1 MNELA
6 RFRAPG
12 EAEAEER
19 TWAVVAAAYAERDAT
34 PVRRRRPLR
43 PVLALAV
50 VAVAVLTAIAF
61 TPPGEAVITS
71 VRKAIGVE
79 SARPALFSLP
89 AQGNVLAGGW
99 LVRADGSARR
109 LGDYTQS
116 SWSPFG
122 RFVVAAN
129 RNKLA
134 ALEPDGSIR
143 WTLARPDVRF
153 PRWAGGR
160 TDTRIAYLSGSHLRI
175 VAGDGTGDRAVALS
189 ADVAPSWR
197 AATSAGALA
206 LAYADP
212 RGRVRAF
219 EPASGRTLFRTAPGP
234 LPTTLEWS
242 DDGTRLLVV
251 TPRRLRIYDS
261 HGRLA
266 TSVSGTFR
274 DASFLRGTHRVALLS
289 LRGSDSVV
297 SLLGAARPLF
307 RTTGRLAQVVPSPDA
322 RWLLVTWPLAD
333 QWLFLRVG
341 GGRLRA
347 VGDISE
353 QLGGSFAVGG
363 WCCRP

>member
-1 MNELA
+1 MNRFA

-19 TWAVVAAAYAERDAT
+19 TWAVVAAAYAERDPTRA
-34 PVRRRRPLR
+34 RRRPLR
-43 PVLALAV
+43 PVLVLAI
-50 VAVAVLTAIAF
+50 VAVAALAAVAF
-61 TPPGEAVITS
+61 TPPGKAVIAS
-71 VRKAIGVE
+71 VRKAIGVA

-99 LVRADGSARR
+99 IVHADGSARR

-122 RFVVAAN
+122 HFVVAAN
-129 RNKLA
+129 RNELA

-160 TDTRIAYLSGSHLRI
+160 TDTRVAYLSGSHLRI
-175 VAGDGTGDRAVALS
+175 VAGDGTGDRPVAVA
-189 ADVAPSWR
+189 ARVAPSWR
-197 AATSAGALA
+197 EAASAGALA

-219 EPASGRTLFRTAPGP
+219 EPASGRTLFRTSSGP

-242 DDGTRLLVV
+242 DDGDRLLVV
-251 TPRRLRIYDS
+251 APHRLRIYDS
-261 HGRLA
+261 HGRLT
-266 TSVSGTFR
+266 TSVQGTFR
-274 DASFLRGTHRVALLS
+274 DARFLPGTRRVALLS
-289 LRGSDSVV
+289 RRGNDSVV

-322 RWLLVTWPLAD
+322 RWLLVTWPQAD

-341 GGRLRA
+341 GNGRLRA

-363 WCCRP
+363 WCCRR

>member
-1 MNELA
+1 MNELT

-34 PVRRRRPLR
+34 RVRRRTLR
-43 PVLALAV
+43 PVLAL
-50 VAVAVLTAIAF
+50 VAVAALAAVAF
-61 TPPGEAVITS
+61 TPPGEALITS
-71 VRKAIGVE
+71 VRKAIGVA

-122 RFVVAAN
+122 HFVVAAN
-129 RNKLA
+129 RNELV

-143 WTLARPDVRF
+143 WRLARPHVRF

-160 TDTRIAYLSGSHLRI
+160 TDTRVAYLSGSHLRI
-175 VAGDGTGDRAVALS
+175 VAGDGTGDRPVAVA
-189 ADVAPSWR
+189 AHVAPSWR
-197 AATSAGALA
+197 EATSAGALA

-212 RGRVRAF
+212 HGRVRAF
-219 EPASGRTLFRTAPGP
+219 EPAPGHTLFRTAPGP
-234 LPTTLEWS
+234 LPTALEWS
-242 DDGTRLLVV
+242 DDGSRLLVV
-251 TPRRLRIYDS
+251 APRRLRIYDS
-261 HGRLA
+261 HGRLT
-266 TSVSGTFR
+266 TSVTGTFR
-274 DASFLRGTHRVALLS
+274 DASFVPGTRRVALLS
-289 LRGSDSVV
+289 LRGRDSVV

-307 RTTGRLAQVVPSPDA
+307 RTSGRLAQVVPSPDG
-322 RWLLVTWPLAD
+322 RWLLVTWPQAD
-333 QWLFLRVG
+333 QWLFLRVAG
-341 GGRLRA
+341 NRRLRA

-353 QLGGSFAVGG
+353 QLGGAFAVGG